1 MHQSPKPA
9 LFTGLTGLVALG
21 AAAASLSL
29 SLSAMAAD
37 GLSIRDAA
45 WPRWQTRISIT
56 SPASLPAALPG
67 AEVRLVSAS
76 LLGDYYFSVPRL
88 LPLSAQGGLRAT
100 SGVITVSSGNGL
112 ARPSLNSTDALES
125 LPYLGLGYTRL
136 SARGGW
142 GFSADVG
149 LVAQNPTNAWRL
161 GRALLGNPRQDLDDA
176 VRSLRLA
183 PHLQLG
189 VHYKF

>member
-1 MHQSPKPA
+1 MHKSLKCA
-9 LFTGLTGLVALG
+9 VLAALG
-21 AAAASLSL
+21 AATAICSLT
-29 SLSAMAAD
+29 AVAAD
-37 GLSIRDAA
+37 GLSMRDAA
-45 WPRWQTRISIT
+45 WPRWQTRISI
-56 SPASLPAALPG
+56 SAPAALPG
-67 AEVRLVSAS
+67 AETRPLSAS
-76 LLGDYYFSVPRL
+76 LLGDYYFSLPRL

-100 SGVITVSSGNGL
+100 SGVITVSGGNGSGL
-112 ARPSLNSTDALES
+112 ARQSLSGADAPES

-149 LVAQNPTNAWRL
+149 LVAQNPANAWRL

-189 VHYKF
+189 VRYTF

>member
-1 MHQSPKPA
+1 MHKSLKSA
-9 LFTGLTGLVALG
+9 VLASLG
-21 AAAASLSL
+21 AAAAACSMG
-29 SLSAMAAD
+29 AVAAD
-37 GLSIRDAA
+37 GLSISDAA
-45 WPRWQTRISIT
+45 WPRWQTRVSIT
-56 SPASLPAALPG
+56 APAALPG
-67 AEVRLVSAS
+67 AETRVLSAS

-88 LPLSAQGGLRAT
+88 LPLTAQGGLRAT
-100 SGVITVSSGNGL
+100 SGVITVSGGYGSGL
-112 ARPSLNSTDALES
+112 ARPSLNGADALES

-149 LVAQNPTNAWRL
+149 LVAQNPANAWRL

-183 PHLQLG
+183 PHMQLG
-189 VHYKF
+189 VRYTF